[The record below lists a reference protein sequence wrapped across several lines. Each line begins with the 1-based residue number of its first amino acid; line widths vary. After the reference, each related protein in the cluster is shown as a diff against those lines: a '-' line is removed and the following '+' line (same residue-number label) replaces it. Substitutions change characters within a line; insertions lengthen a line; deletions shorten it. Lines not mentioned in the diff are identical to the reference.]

1 MLKKG
6 YAVNGVARTKH
17 YVGVTVPCDAGAE
30 GRSYVWVS
38 NSRGT
43 YQLLIV

>member
-17 YVGVTVPCDAGAE
+17 YEGVTAPCDAGGE
-30 GRSYVWVS
+30 GRSCVQVS
-38 NSRGT
+38 NSGGAC
-43 YQLLIV
+43 